1 MKKITLHRT
10 HVLSNAIKGYITVEG
25 SSFSCYTLEAQSVE
39 GHNPI
44 NPQYAYALPL
54 GTYAVRFQAN
64 DIYPIVPFML
74 ARKYKRISFVRQ
86 DGMKVRP
93 GCIAIGTKFIGERL
107 LDGADDAFEA
117 LHRALTSDW
126 QNWKRGGLLEIVE
139 DPEIVKTED
148 GTYEEEESDDDD
160 MNFVNL

>member
-54 GTYAVRFQAN
+54 GTYPLKILSFGV
-64 DIYPIVPFML
+64 YPIVPFIR
-74 ARKYKRISFVRQ
+74 APRYKRISFVPQ
-86 DGMKVRP
+86 EAMKVRP

-107 LDGADDAFEA
+107 LDGADDAFDA
-117 LHRALTSDW
+117 LRRALTSDW
-126 QNWKRGGLLEIVE
+126 QNWKHGGLMEIVE